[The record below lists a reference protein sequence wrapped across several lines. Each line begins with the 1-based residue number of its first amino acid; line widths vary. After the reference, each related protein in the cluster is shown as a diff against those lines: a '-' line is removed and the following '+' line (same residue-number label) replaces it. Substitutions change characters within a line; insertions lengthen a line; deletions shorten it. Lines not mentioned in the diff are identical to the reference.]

1 MRHALLWSA
10 LLAAGLLAAPE
21 AEACGGFF
29 CAQVPIDQAGERIV
43 FGVRGNRVEAHI
55 QIQYEGAAEQFAWVV
70 PVQSQAVPELSIG
83 SPQLFTFLDA
93 VTQPSFQLQWDNSCS
108 GFFRDLFPVP
118 DSAEGVP
125 PGAPDPYN
133 GGVNVVSREDVG
145 PYAAAILTATDAVA
159 LRTWLTDNGYDIPE
173 QTGSALEPYVGNGY
187 YFVALKLQQN
197 KTVGDLKPLVV
208 KFDGNRPCVPIR
220 LTAIAARPDMPIL
233 AYVLA
238 DHRAVPMNYRHV
250 LINPTRVDWL
260 MGGRNYAQV
269 ATAAVDEAGGQ
280 AFLTEFAGEASLIAQ
295 QFESFGGRNYDTAV
309 LAQRTHPVEFVQM
322 MQQQGGPRDGTVL
335 SLMRKYI
342 PMPASLAQRGVLE
355 MDFYNQLPFYR
366 AAIDSDPNRPPFNA
380 AGFAQEL
387 EEQVVKPLKA
397 AVELVKAYPYLTR
410 LYTTMSAQEMTV
422 DPDFVFNAE
431 APPVS
436 NRFTARSSFTSCEQD
451 WSQRTVRI
459 ELPDGRYFF
468 QRFNQGPINQGPN
481 AQRVEQY
488 SEVGAPALIQ
498 DNSSLILKALED
510 LGGGLMGGGCGCG
523 ATDGGSFALLTLL
536 AGAWSTRRRRR

>member
-1 MRHALLWSA
+1 MRHALLWGA
-10 LLAAGLLAAPE
+10 LLVAGLLAAPE

-29 CAQVPIDQAGERIV
+29 CSQVPIDQAGERIV
-43 FGVRGNRVEAHI
+43 FGVRGNTVEAHI

-70 PVQSQAVPELSIG
+70 PVQAQPTLSIG

-93 VTQPSFQLQWDNSCS
+93 MTQPSFQLQWDNSCS
-108 GFFRDLFPVP
+108 GFFRDLFPAP
-118 DSAEGVP
+118 NEADNAAP
-125 PGAPDPYN
+125 PGVPDPYS

-145 PYAAAILTATDAVA
+145 PYDAAILTATDAVA

-173 QTGSALEPYVGNGY
+173 QTGTALEPYVGNGY

-208 KFDGNRPCVPIR
+208 KFEGNRPCVPIR
-220 LTAIAARPDMPIL
+220 LTAIAARPNMPIL

-280 AFLTEFAGEASLIAQ
+280 AFLTEFAGEARPISQ
-295 QFESFGGRNYDTAV
+295 QFESFGSRNYDTAA
-309 LAQRTHPVEFVQM
+309 LAQQTHPADFVLLM
-322 MQQQGGPRDGTVL
+322 GQQGGPRDGTVL
-335 SLMRKYI
+335 GLMRKYI
-342 PMPASLAQRGVLE
+342 PMPASLVQRGVQEL
-355 MDFYNQLPFYR
+355 DFYNQLPFYR
-366 AAIDSDPNRPPFNA
+366 SAIDSDPNRPPFNA
-380 AGFAQEL
+380 AGFAQDL

-397 AVELVKAYPYLTR
+397 AVELVKGYPYLTR
-410 LYTTMSAQEMTV
+410 LYTTMSAEEMTV

-436 NRFTARSSFTSCEQD
+436 NRFMAKASFTSCEQD
-451 WSQRTVRI
+451 WSQRNVRI

-498 DNSSLILKALED
+498 DNSPLILDVIEG
-510 LGGGLMGGGCGCG
+510 LGGGFGGCGCG
-523 ATDGGSFALLTLL
+523 AADAGSFALLSLL
-536 AGAWSTRRRRR
+536 VGAWSTRRRRR

>member
-1 MRHALLWSA
+1 MRHALLWGA
-10 LLAAGLLAAPE
+10 LLAAGLLAVPE

-29 CAQVPIDQAGERIV
+29 CSQVPIDQAGERIV
-43 FGVRGNRVEAHI
+43 FGVRGNTVEAHI

-70 PVQSQAVPELSIG
+70 PVQSQKQPLLSIG

-93 VTQPSFQLQWDNSCS
+93 ATQPRFQLQWDNNCS
-108 GFFRDLFPVP
+108 GFLRDIFPSPEEVSDAGP
-118 DSAEGVP
+118 PGVP
-125 PGAPDPYN
+125 TN
-133 GGVNVVSREDVG
+133 GGVNVVSREEVG
-145 PYAAAILTATDAVA
+145 PYDAAILTATDAVA

-173 QTGSALEPYVGNGY
+173 QTGPALEPYVGNGY

-208 KFDGNRPCVPIR
+208 KFEGNRPCVPIR

-260 MGGRNYAQV
+260 MGGSNYAQV

-280 AFLTEFAGEASLIAQ
+280 AFLTEFADNAGPIAQ
-295 QFESFGGRNYDTAV
+295 QFESFSGRNYDTAV
-309 LAQRTHPVEFVQM
+309 LAQQTHPVDFWQRM
-322 MQQQGGPRDGTVL
+322 MEQGGPRDGTVL
-335 SLMRKYI
+335 GLMRKYI
-342 PMPASLAQRGVLE
+342 PMPASLVQGNVQE
-355 MDFYNQLPFYR
+355 VDFYNRLSFYR
-366 AAIDSDPNRPPFNA
+366 SAIDSDPNRPPFNA
-380 AGFAQEL
+380 AGFAQDL
-387 EEQVVKPLKA
+387 ETQVVKPLKA

-431 APPVS
+431 APPVG
-436 NRFTARSSFTSCEQD
+436 NRYTAKASFTSCEQD
-451 WSQRTVRI
+451 WSKRTVRI

-468 QRFNQGPINQGPN
+468 QRFNQGPVNQGPN
-481 AQRVEQY
+481 AERVEQY
-488 SEVGAPALIQ
+488 SEVGTPALIQ
-498 DNSSLILKALED
+498 DNGPLILETLEG
-510 LGGGLMGGGCGCG
+510 LGGGLTGGCGCG
-523 ATDGGSFALLTLL
+523 ATDAGSFALLTLL